1 VTIFAGGHS
10 VNPYEGKLGFIVIE
24 LDLLAPT
31 LLVVALIAFFPFLPF
46 MNVIGFMTVIAEL
59 AQFFLIG
66 VAPVAGQTHQLGMA
80 TLQLEFGV
88 LVMIEFHLGP
98 FDKAMA
104 FVAFFTHAPFVIVI
118 TPVTVDAFPLQFFLE
133 IASLVTGIAF
143 RLIVST
149 TKRKLGF
156 IMIELGLRP
165 TGGAMTFVT
174 FFPKASC
181 MNVVQ

>member
-1 VTIFAGGHS
+1 
-10 VNPYEGKLGFIVIE
+10 VIE
-24 LDLLAPT
+24 FDLLAPT
-31 LLVVALIAFFPFLPF
+31 LLVVALVAFFPFLPF
-46 MNVIGFMTVIAEL
+46 VNVIGFVAVIAEL

-98 FDKAMA
+98 FDKAVTL
-104 FVAFFTHAPFVIVI
+104 VAFFTETPFVIVV
-118 TPVTVDAFPLQFFLE
+118 TPVTVDALPFQFFLE
-133 IASLVTGIAF
+133 IASLMTGVAF
-143 RLIVST
+143 RLIVGAS
-149 TKRKLGF
+149 KWKLGF

-165 TGGAMTFVT
+165 TGGAMTLVA
-174 FFPKASC
+174 FFPKASR